1 MRNKLKAVTKFERR
15 AFLLGVVLLVG
26 LATLGLTGL
35 ASADQIGPNP
45 TVQLVDNPNVSCE
58 SPVPSA
64 IDAGQLGD
72 TLTVSTEDPIDFVLV
87 KSAPNAEVTRS
98 VRHHFHLGTDHVD
111 EQHHQLRR
119 VDLPDD
125 HHIARVDE
133 TSRGCHP
140 GCSRRR
146 TDVSSRACR
155 RNGRF
160 SVNRPRAVV
169 VGALDAPAAR

>member
-45 TVQLVDNPNVSCE
+45 TVQLVDNPTVSCE

-64 IDAGQLGD
+64 IDAGRLGD

-87 KSAPNAEVTRS
+87 KTAPGAEVVTADF
-98 VRHHFHLGTDHVD
+98 VAGQITLT
-111 EQHHQLRR
+111 EN
-119 VDLPDD
+119 
-125 HHIARVDE
+125 I
-133 TSRGCHP
+133 TSY
-140 GCSRRR
+140 
-146 TDVSSRACR
+146 
-155 RNGRF
+155 
-160 SVNRPRAVV
+160 VV
-169 VGALDAPAAR
+169 WTCPTTTT